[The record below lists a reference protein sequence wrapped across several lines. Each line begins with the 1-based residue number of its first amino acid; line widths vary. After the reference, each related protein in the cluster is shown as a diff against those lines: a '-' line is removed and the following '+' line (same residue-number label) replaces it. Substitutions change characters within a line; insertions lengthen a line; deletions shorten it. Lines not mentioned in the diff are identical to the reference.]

1 MEYRIT
7 IVSSRLIPRSHGER
21 KCVLGMEH
29 RLYYKSH
36 DQNHTLKKL
45 EQLWSH
51 TTESSNTFMC
61 PPPFLFYIANS
72 RERERERKIILP
84 LTDRLHT
91 EQVEAKQR
99 DFTQAGPL
107 TSSPQ
112 SLHRLAKPA
121 SE

>member
-1 MEYRIT
+1 MECRIT

-51 TTESSNTFMC
+51 TTESSNTVE
-61 PPPFLFYIANS
+61 
-72 RERERERKIILP
+72 REREREKDH
-84 LTDRLHT
+84 LTPDR
-91 EQVEAKQR
+91 QVAHG
-99 DFTQAGPL
+99 AGGGK
-107 TSSPQ
+107 T
-112 SLHRLAKPA
+112 A
-121 SE
+121 

>member
-1 MEYRIT
+1 MECRIT
-7 IVSSRLIPRSHGER
+7 IVSSRLIPRLHGER

-61 PPPFLFYIANS
+61 PPPFILPTVE
-72 RERERERKIILP
+72 REREREKDH
-84 LTDRLHT
+84 LTPDR
-91 EQVEAKQR
+91 QVAHG
-99 DFTQAGPL
+99 AGGGK
-107 TSSPQ
+107 T
-112 SLHRLAKPA
+112 A
-121 SE
+121 